1 MTKEKKKG
9 SGLRKFLIVVTVL
22 MSLVTVGML
31 GALLFYLPWQE
42 AESTMPQD
50 GAFTLEEQ
58 KNGTLVLSWT
68 EAEGADCYAVELL
81 IPAASEEEEPQGIYR
96 SIVDGT
102 SCTIPVPAN
111 PLEERIIRVSSM
123 VAFSI
128 PFHDDYRY
136 GEQPLEVTT
145 NFLMPE
151 IVNLKWEPDP
161 AQKTVTVTYGFEN
174 ASDAR
179 FYADVNSASFMQS
192 GDTAITLRY
201 GEEGDL
207 PMIPFGGESN
217 VYLDAVREMPG
228 ITVMGY
234 ISNGFTVVRDN
245 LLDRNLNLKLEDQ
258 GYNVLKLTWD
268 ETKGEYYE
276 VQKAVPGSEEWEIVK
291 MIPGDGER
299 SYTSPHLPV
308 FDEFTYRVVAVGG
321 ETMPDSDLAAES
333 EHLSFATKESPIYA
347 TIWPTMELEAYTD
360 TLKSQVAGTVVTG
373 KAYSVLEEQEGFFAV
388 RLDESGTI
396 GYIDS
401 TFCLINLPE
410 YMGDMCAYKITNS
423 ESSKFLMHEF
433 KIDGLSGKVIKGYSD
448 IKLADGS
455 YVVPLLYPTAKRL
468 LTAAYG
474 AMEQGYRLKIYDAFR
489 PNVATRS
496 MYSNAEKML
505 EKNLPQKTYTGA
517 RISDLKLPMENIPDG
532 DYTKLLYKDVMLG
545 QYTLNYYVAR
555 GQSNHNLGIALDL
568 TIEALEDGREKK
580 MQTSMHDLSQYSAL
594 SKNNSNA
601 RTLQKIMTAAGFGTL
616 SSEWWHFNDNETKN
630 GFELAVVSEG
640 VSVEGWVADDFGW
653 RYRLADGTYLTDTTE
668 TIGENSYSFDAQG
681 YLRTDESIG

>member
-9 SGLRKFLIVVTVL
+9 SGLRKFLIAMTIVLSFVTAGL
-22 MSLVTVGML
+22 L

-50 GAFTLEEQ
+50 GSFTLEEQ
-58 KNGTLVLSWT
+58 KNGTLVLSWP
-68 EAEGADCYAVELL
+68 AVDAVDCYAVELL
-81 IPAASEEEEPQGIYR
+81 IPAMSEEEEPQSIYR

-102 SCTIPVPAN
+102 SCTIPVPSN

-123 VAFSI
+123 VAFSV

-136 GEQPLEVTT
+136 GEQALEVTT

-151 IVNLKWEPDP
+151 VVNLKWEPNP
-161 AQKTVTVTYGFEN
+161 ADKTVTVTYGFEN
-174 ASDAR
+174 ATGAR
-179 FYADVNSASFMQS
+179 FYDDPAAASFLGTNES
-192 GDTAITLRY
+192 KIVLRY
-201 GEEGDL
+201 ADDGDL

-228 ITVMGY
+228 ITIMGY
-234 ISNGFTVVRDN
+234 ICNGFTVVRDN
-245 LLDRNLNLKLEDQ
+245 LLDRNLNLKLEDM

-276 VQKAVPGSEEWEIVK
+276 VQKAVPGTEEWEIVK

-333 EHLSFATKESPIYA
+333 EVLSFATKESPIYA
-347 TIWPTMELEAYTD
+347 TIWPTMDLEAYTD
-360 TLKSQVAGTVVTG
+360 PAKTQVAGNVVTG
-373 KAYSVLEEQEGFFAV
+373 KAYSVLEEKDGFFAV
-388 RLDESGTI
+388 RLDVSGTI

-423 ESSKFLMHEF
+423 DSSKFLMHEF
-433 KIDGLSGKVIKGYSD
+433 KIEGLSGKVIKGYSD
-448 IKLADGS
+448 IKLDDGS
-455 YVVPLLYPTAKRL
+455 YVVPLLYPTAQRL
-468 LTAAYG
+468 LVAAKG
-474 AMEQGYRLKIYDAFR
+474 AQEQGYRLKIYDAFR
-489 PNVATRS
+489 PNVATKS
-496 MYSNAEKML
+496 MYYHAEKVQ
-505 EKNLPQKTYTGA
+505 EQNLPQKTYTGA
-517 RISDLKLPMENIPDG
+517 KIADLKLPLEGVENG
-532 DYTKLLYKDVMLG
+532 DHTKLLYKDVMLG

-555 GQSNHNLGIALDL
+555 GKSNHNLGIALDL
-568 TIEALEDGREKK
+568 TIENLDDGREKK

-594 SKNNSNA
+594 SHNNSNA
-601 RTLQKIMTAAGFGTL
+601 RTLQKIMTAAGFTTL
-616 SSEWWHFNDNETKN
+616 PSEWWHFNDTETKE

-653 RYRLADGTYLTDTTE
+653 RYRKADGTYLIDTTE
-668 TIGENSYSFDAQG
+668 VIDDQTYLFDAQG
-681 YLRTDESIG
+681 YLRSEESVG